1 MPIVNFFFS
10 LYRPL
15 ARWYRLP
22 LTLMM
27 LLLTMPLSDA
37 GSVPVKGELGSII
50 KERKAVEL
58 TLKNLKK
65 QLDEYQ
71 TKLSITSRK
80 ESQSLKIL
88 ENIRHQIL
96 VLERLINENQQ
107 YMSRLDVDIDRLS
120 GELDS
125 NRTLHRKVSEDF
137 SRTAVSVYKYGKNRE
152 TEHLFASGSANEAL
166 IRSQYMGFF
175 SRAVKGDVQK
185 LQRAAVT
192 LENSR
197 MTLEH
202 SYREKAAAVSEQQKQ
217 LKTYDETKKEKENV
231 LAELKKN
238 KKVYAVQ
245 IAETEKKRKTL
256 QSRIQG
262 LVMAEQRVVAAE
274 QERQRKLLEARRL
287 EQQRL
292 EASRLEKKRLEAK
305 EQEAKL
311 RSNEKKTVASQSVT
325 GKKDKKKSEKQVEPS
340 LSRQPARVV
349 PGSQDMEL
357 EKVSVNF
364 ERAYGSLPWPVSGG
378 VVAQRFGSVEDRD
391 LKIVKTNNGIDISVP
406 AGTSVRAVSGGKVVQ
421 IAYMPTFGNIVI
433 VRHPNSY
440 LTVYANLGSLRVA
453 KNEVIRSQQLIGVSG
468 KMPEGGSVV
477 HFEIWKGRVKQNP
490 EQWLRR

>member
-1 MPIVNFFFS
+1 MPIVKIYCS

-15 ARWYRLP
+15 ARWNLLPFVLMMFFVALP
-22 LTLMM
+22 L
-27 LLLTMPLSDA
+27 SEA
-37 GSVPVKGELGSII
+37 RSVPVNRELGSII
-50 KERKAVEL
+50 NERKSVEL

-65 QLDEYQ
+65 QLDAYQ
-71 TKLSITSRK
+71 TKLNVTARK

-88 ENIRHQIL
+88 ENIRSQIL

-107 YMSRLDVDIDRLS
+107 YMSRLDDDIDRLG

-125 NRTLHRKVSEDF
+125 NRTIHRKVSEDF
-137 SRTAVSVYKYGKNRE
+137 RRTAVSVYKYGRNRE
-152 TEHLFASGSANEAL
+152 AEHLFASGSANEAL

-175 SRAVKGDVQK
+175 SRAVRSDVQK
-185 LQRAAVT
+185 LERAADQ

-197 MTLEH
+197 MTLEK

-217 LKTYDETKKEKENV
+217 LRTYDESKKEKEKV

-238 KKVYAVQ
+238 KKVYAGQ
-245 IAETEKKRKTL
+245 IAETQKKRKTL

-262 LVMAEQRVVAAE
+262 LVMAEQRVIAAE
-274 QERQRKLLEARRL
+274 KERQRKILEARRL

-292 EASRLEKKRLEAK
+292 EAARLENKRLEAK
-305 EQEAKL
+305 NQEENRKGSEQKE
-311 RSNEKKTVASQSVT
+311 VAAQSVP
-325 GKKDKKKSEKQVEPS
+325 GKKGKKKSEKQAEPAF
-340 LSRQPARVV
+340 SRQPVRVV
-349 PGSQDMEL
+349 PASPDIEL

-364 ERAYGSLPWPVSGG
+364 ERAYGSLPWPVRGG

-391 LKIVKTNNGIDISVP
+391 LKIVRTNNGIDISVP
-406 AGTSVRAVSGGKVVQ
+406 VGTPVRAVSGGKVVQ

-433 VRHPNSY
+433 VRHPDSY

-453 KNEVIRSQQLIGVSG
+453 KNEVIKSQQLIGVSG